1 MISVIKE
8 GYSSFLWEDIRQGEY
23 LNHFLWCECRVT
35 LLTLIKSIS
44 MRAEGTMDGWRGRS
58 GKKMPRGEEEAVV
71 ELTKLK
77 RADPEVRRRMDPWK
91 EAGDWI

>member
-1 MISVIKE
+1 
-8 GYSSFLWEDIRQGEY
+8 
-23 LNHFLWCECRVT
+23 
-35 LLTLIKSIS
+35 
-44 MRAEGTMDGWRGRS
+44 
-58 GKKMPRGEEEAVV
+58 MPRGEEEAVV